1 VETDRGGVAVYG
13 DPCAVM
19 ILELLQNLKVD
30 VRASFLYHLAEL
42 LRGLL
47 VDRVLVE
54 RLRRRGLR
62 VQIFADPTVT
72 SGVVM
77 NATRRIGP
85 QPMRKTI

>member
-1 VETDRGGVAVYG
+1 METDRGGVAVYG
-13 DPCAVM
+13 DPCALM
-19 ILELLQNLKVD
+19 ILELLQKVD

-62 VQIFADPTVT
+62 VQIFADPT

-85 QPMRKTI
+85 QPMCKTI